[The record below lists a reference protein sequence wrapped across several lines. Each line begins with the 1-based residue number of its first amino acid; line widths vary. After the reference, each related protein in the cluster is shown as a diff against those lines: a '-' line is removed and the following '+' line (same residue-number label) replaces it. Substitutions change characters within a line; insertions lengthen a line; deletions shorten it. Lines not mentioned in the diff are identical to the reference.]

1 MFVASYSQ
9 SLSQVNQLP
18 LILFLPDPAQP
29 RIIGQHK
36 AFVHETRAKREHLL
50 VLREKQKMPRQIRVG
65 IVGCGG
71 VGQCI
76 AQELVKSDLVSS
88 LILADI
94 SPKGP
99 DSVKRR
105 CKSDK
110 IETMRVDGSNPDE
123 VARVAGRSDIVV
135 NGAMP
140 ALNLKIME
148 GCLKGGA
155 SYIDMATGDREYGHP
170 MFEDQEAYDKRF
182 KDAGIFALCSMGI
195 DPGAS
200 NIFAKRAADRM
211 ESVDYVRV
219 RDADN
224 SKLEGYEFATY
235 FSPDAMIEECIRDP
249 LYYENGKW
257 KRVPPL
263 STSEVYSFPDPIGP
277 MKVYMTDHEESE
289 LIPRFIGKKIKRCD
303 FMITLDETF
312 IEYVEVLKKL
322 GLLSFKPVKIRGME
336 VAPIEVV
343 ISTMPRPD
351 ELAGKLRGTCCV
363 LTEVSGRMD
372 GEDTVIRTWTHMTH
386 EQAYEL
392 SGIHATAYQTAMPV
406 AVAVEMFARGEINL
420 KGVKTPEAVDP
431 VSFCRY
437 LPEKHIPV
445 YEEIIKRTEG

>member
-1 MFVASYSQ
+1 MPKEIDVA
-9 SLSQVNQLP
+9 
-18 LILFLPDPAQP
+18 IF
-29 RIIGQHK
+29 
-36 AFVHETRAKREHLL
+36 
-50 VLREKQKMPRQIRVG
+50 
-65 IVGCGG
+65 GCGG

-76 AQELVKSDLVSS
+76 AQELAKSKLVSS
-88 LILADI
+88 LILADVNL
-94 SPKGP
+94 KGP
-99 DSVKRR
+99 ESVKRR
-105 CKSDK
+105 TKSDK
-110 IETMRVDGSNPDE
+110 VEIAKADGSDPDKVAKIADRVD
-123 VARVAGRSDIVV
+123 ILV
-135 NGAMP
+135 NGTVP

-155 SYIDMATGDREYGHP
+155 NYVDMATGDREFGHP
-170 MFEDQEAYDKRF
+170 MFEDQETFDKKY

-200 NIFAKRAADRM
+200 DLFAKRAADRM

-257 KRVPPL
+257 KRAPAL

-289 LIPRFIGKKIKRCD
+289 LVPKFIGKKVKRCD

-312 IEYVEVLKKL
+312 IEYVQFLKKL
-322 GLLSFKPVKIRGME
+322 GLLSFKPIKIRDIE
-336 VAPIEVV
+336 IAPIEVV
-343 ISTMPRPD
+343 VATMPRPD
-351 ELAGKLRGTCCV
+351 DLAGKLKGNCCV
-363 LTEVSGRMD
+363 LTEVAGMMNA
-372 GEDTVIRTWTHMTH
+372 EDTVIRTWTYMSH

-406 AVAVEMFARGEINL
+406 AVAVEMFARGEIDL
-420 KGVKTPEAVDP
+420 RGVKPPEAVDP
-431 VSFCRY
+431 VKFCSYR
-437 LPEKHIPV
+437 PDKNIPV
-445 YEEIIKRTEG
+445 YGEPITRTEE

>member
-1 MFVASYSQ
+1 MPKEIDVA
-9 SLSQVNQLP
+9 
-18 LILFLPDPAQP
+18 IF
-29 RIIGQHK
+29 
-36 AFVHETRAKREHLL
+36 
-50 VLREKQKMPRQIRVG
+50 
-65 IVGCGG
+65 GCGG

-76 AQELVKSDLVSS
+76 AQELAKSKLVSS
-88 LILADI
+88 LILADVNL
-94 SPKGP
+94 KGP
-99 DSVKRR
+99 ESVKRR
-105 CKSDK
+105 TKSDK
-110 IETMRVDGSNPDE
+110 VEIAKADGSDPDKVAKIADRVD
-123 VARVAGRSDIVV
+123 ILV
-135 NGAMP
+135 NGTVP

-155 SYIDMATGDREYGHP
+155 NYVDMAMGDREFGHP
-170 MFEDQEAYDKRF
+170 MFEDQETFDKKY

-200 NIFAKRAADRM
+200 DLFAKRAADRM

-257 KRVPPL
+257 KRAPAM

-289 LIPRFIGKKIKRCD
+289 LVPKFIGKKVKRCD

-312 IEYVEVLKKL
+312 IEYVQFLKKL
-322 GLLSFKPVKIRGME
+322 GLLSFKPIKIRDIE

-343 ISTMPRPD
+343 VATMPRPD
-351 ELAGKLRGTCCV
+351 DLAGKLKGNSCV
-363 LTEVSGRMD
+363 LTEVAGMMNA
-372 GEDTVIRTWTHMTH
+372 EDTVIRTWTYMSH

-406 AVAVEMFARGEINL
+406 AVAVEMFARGEIHL
-420 KGVKTPEAVDP
+420 RGVKPPEAVDP
-431 VSFCRY
+431 VKFCSY
-437 LPEKHIPV
+437 LPDKNIPV
-445 YEEIIKRTEG
+445 FEEIIKRTEG

>member
-1 MFVASYSQ
+1 MPKEIDVA
-9 SLSQVNQLP
+9 
-18 LILFLPDPAQP
+18 IF
-29 RIIGQHK
+29 
-36 AFVHETRAKREHLL
+36 
-50 VLREKQKMPRQIRVG
+50 
-65 IVGCGG
+65 GCGG

-76 AQELVKSDLVSS
+76 AQELAKSKLVSS
-88 LILADI
+88 LILADVNL
-94 SPKGP
+94 KGP
-99 DSVKRR
+99 ESVKRR
-105 CKSDK
+105 TKSDK
-110 IETMRVDGSNPDE
+110 VEIAKADGFDPDKVAKIADRVD
-123 VARVAGRSDIVV
+123 ILV
-135 NGAMP
+135 NGTVP

-155 SYIDMATGDREYGHP
+155 NYVDMATGDKEFGHP
-170 MFEDQEAYDKRF
+170 MFEDQETFDKKY

-200 NIFAKRAADRM
+200 DLFAKRAADRM

-257 KRVPPL
+257 KRAPAL

-289 LIPRFIGKKIKRCD
+289 LVPKFIGKKVKRCD

-312 IEYVEVLKKL
+312 IEYVQFLKKL
-322 GLLSFKPVKIRGME
+322 GLLSFKPIKIRDIE
-336 VAPIEVV
+336 IAPIEVV
-343 ISTMPRPD
+343 VATMPRPD
-351 ELAGKLRGTCCV
+351 DLAGKLKGNCCV
-363 LTEVSGRMD
+363 LTEVAGMMNA
-372 GEDTVIRTWTHMTH
+372 EDTVIRTWTYMSH

-406 AVAVEMFARGEINL
+406 AVAVEMFARGEIDL
-420 KGVKTPEAVDP
+420 RGVKPPEAVDP
-431 VSFCRY
+431 VKFCSY
-437 LPEKHIPV
+437 LPDKNIPV
-445 YEEIIKRTEG
+445 FEEITKRTEE

>member
-1 MFVASYSQ
+1 MPKEIDVA
-9 SLSQVNQLP
+9 
-18 LILFLPDPAQP
+18 IF
-29 RIIGQHK
+29 
-36 AFVHETRAKREHLL
+36 
-50 VLREKQKMPRQIRVG
+50 
-65 IVGCGG
+65 GCGG

-76 AQELVKSDLVSS
+76 AQDLAKSKLVSS
-88 LILADI
+88 LILADVNL
-94 SPKGP
+94 KGP
-99 DSVKRR
+99 ESVKRR
-105 CKSDK
+105 TKSDK
-110 IETMRVDGSNPDE
+110 VEIAKADGSDPDE
-123 VARVAGRSDIVV
+123 VAKIADRVDILV
-135 NGAMP
+135 NGTVP

-155 SYIDMATGDREYGHP
+155 NYVDMATGDREFGHP
-170 MFEDQEAYDKRF
+170 MFEDQETFDKKY

-200 NIFAKRAADRM
+200 DLFAKRAADRM

-257 KRVPPL
+257 KRAPAL

-289 LIPRFIGKKIKRCD
+289 LVPKFIGKKVKRCD

-312 IEYVEVLKKL
+312 IEYVQFLKKL
-322 GLLSFKPVKIRGME
+322 GLLSFKPIKIRDIE
-336 VAPIEVV
+336 IAPIEVV
-343 ISTMPRPD
+343 VATMPRPD
-351 ELAGKLRGTCCV
+351 DLAGKLKGNCCV
-363 LTEVSGRMD
+363 LTEVAGMMNA
-372 GEDTVIRTWTHMTH
+372 EDTVIRTWTYMSH

-406 AVAVEMFARGEINL
+406 AVAVEMFARGEIDL
-420 KGVKTPEAVDP
+420 RGVKPPEAVDP
-431 VSFCRY
+431 VKFCSY
-437 LPEKHIPV
+437 LPDKNIPV
-445 YEEIIKRTEG
+445 FEEIIKRTEG

>member
-1 MFVASYSQ
+1 MPKEIDVA
-9 SLSQVNQLP
+9 
-18 LILFLPDPAQP
+18 IF
-29 RIIGQHK
+29 
-36 AFVHETRAKREHLL
+36 
-50 VLREKQKMPRQIRVG
+50 
-65 IVGCGG
+65 GCGG

-76 AQELVKSDLVSS
+76 AQELAKSKLVSS
-88 LILADI
+88 LILADVNL
-94 SPKGP
+94 KGP
-99 DSVKRR
+99 ESVKRR
-105 CKSDK
+105 TKSDK
-110 IETMRVDGSNPDE
+110 IEIAKADGSDPDKVAKIADRVD
-123 VARVAGRSDIVV
+123 ILV
-135 NGAMP
+135 NGTVP

-155 SYIDMATGDREYGHP
+155 NYVDMATGDREFGHP
-170 MFEDQEAYDKRF
+170 MFEDQETFDKKY

-200 NIFAKRAADRM
+200 DLFAKRAADRM

-257 KRVPPL
+257 KRAPAL

-289 LIPRFIGKKIKRCD
+289 LVPKFIGKKVKRCD

-312 IEYVEVLKKL
+312 IEYVQFLKKL
-322 GLLSFKPVKIRGME
+322 GLLSFKPIKIRDIE
-336 VAPIEVV
+336 IAPIEVV
-343 ISTMPRPD
+343 VATMPRPD
-351 ELAGKLRGTCCV
+351 DLAGKLKGNCCV
-363 LTEVSGRMD
+363 LTEVAGMMNA
-372 GEDTVIRTWTHMTH
+372 EDTVIRTWTYMSH

-406 AVAVEMFARGEINL
+406 AVAVEMFARGEIHL
-420 KGVKTPEAVDP
+420 GGVKPPEAVDP
-431 VSFCRY
+431 VKFCSY
-437 LPEKHIPV
+437 LPDKNIPV
-445 YEEIIKRTEG
+445 FEEIIKRTEG